1 MGDPL
6 LHVAQISFFLDPQE
20 RNPAQILHDWWAL
33 VYCAEMVARSGAR
46 VSVIQACGQTKNV
59 TNNDVS
65 YHFVSPERGQSTI
78 AEATTFAQLIR
89 ELKAD
94 VFHVHGLGF
103 PLDVLALARLAPGTP
118 IFLQDHANRVPRFW
132 RRRTFRRGLSVATGI
147 SFCAERQAQPFLK
160 AGLIHPR
167 TTVFEISEGSSRF
180 LPGDQQSARNI
191 TGVHGD
197 PAVLWVGHLDPNKD
211 PLTVLAG
218 ISAAVQG
225 LPALQLW
232 CCFGQA
238 PLLSDVQKRID
249 NDPNLTGRVHLL
261 GRVPHERIEQLM
273 RAADIFV
280 LGSHREG
287 SGGAL
292 IEALACGLPPVVT
305 DIPSFRMLTG
315 DGTVGALWP
324 CDDAPKFREALHSI
338 AARPRQET
346 RVAVRA
352 YFDKK
357 LSLEAVGR
365 QLLAAYQTLISS
377 RSTALGR
384 CSPEICSGIGD

>member
-1 MGDPL
+1 
-6 LHVAQISFFLDPQE
+6 VA
-20 RNPAQILHDWWAL
+20 AG
-33 VYCAEMVARSGAR
+33 V
-46 VSVIQACGQTKNV
+46 
-59 TNNDVS
+59 
-65 YHFVSPERGQSTI
+65 
-78 AEATTFAQLIR
+78 
-89 ELKAD
+89 
-94 VFHVHGLGF
+94 
-103 PLDVLALARLAPGTP
+103 
-118 IFLQDHANRVPRFW
+118 
-132 RRRTFRRGLSVATGI
+132 
-147 SFCAERQAQPFLK
+147 SFCAVGQAQPFLN
-160 AGLIHPR
+160 ADLIHPR

-180 LPGDQQSARNI
+180 SQGDQQAARNI

-238 PLLSDVQKRID
+238 PLLSDVRNRID
-249 NDPNLTGRVHLL
+249 NDPNLMGRVHLL

-315 DGTVGALWP
+315 DGKVGALWP
-324 CDDAPKFREALHSI
+324 CYDASKLRDALQSI
-338 AARPRQET
+338 ASCPRRET

-352 YFDKK
+352 YFDEQ
-357 LSLEAVGR
+357 LSLDAVGR
-365 QLLAAYQTLISS
+365 QLLAAYETLITS
-377 RSTALGR
+377 RSTAVGR
-384 CSPEICSGIGD
+384 CSSEICSSIGD